1 MEIDNN
7 KMIID
12 YNTQLDL
19 NMQNNVIQN
28 DWMDVQA
35 EHQGYGDEI

>member
-28 DWMDVQA
+28 DWMDV
-35 EHQGYGDEI
+35 